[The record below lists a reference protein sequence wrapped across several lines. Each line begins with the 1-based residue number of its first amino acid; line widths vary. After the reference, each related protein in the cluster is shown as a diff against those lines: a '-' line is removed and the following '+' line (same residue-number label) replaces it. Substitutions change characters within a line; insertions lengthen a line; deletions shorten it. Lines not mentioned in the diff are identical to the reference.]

1 MSFESIIYLILGGS
15 CGVLCRLFILR
26 IGSNI
31 FGLRLENFLVVNLIS
46 SLLVG
51 IYMALNI
58 SSYRICLI
66 FSVGFLGCFS
76 TFSSFI
82 FHLFTLIKKRRYYQ
96 FFKYY
101 INALI
106 CSFLL
111 FLMGYFITKVIL
123 Y

>member
-26 IGSNI
+26 KGSNI

-82 FHLFTLIKKRRYYQ
+82 FHLFTLIKERRYYQ

>member
-1 MSFESIIYLILGGS
+1 LSFESIIYLILGGS
-15 CGVLCRLFILR
+15 FGVLCRLFILR
-26 IGSNI
+26 KGSNI
-31 FGLRLENFLVVNLIS
+31 FGLRLEKFLVVNLIS

-58 SSYRICLI
+58 SSYRICLM

-82 FHLFTLIKKRRYYQ
+82 FHLFTLIKEQRYHQ

-111 FLMGYFITKVIL
+111 FVMGYFITKVII